1 MRSLFTGTLNMLILR
16 ALGGGPTHGYAI
28 GSWIREESGGELG
41 VEEGQLYPALQRLR
55 GRGWVTAE
63 WGHTDTGRRA
73 KFYRLTPRGE
83 QHLEEQEAKWRRYAS
98 AVLGILDS
106 SGD

>member
-1 MRSLFTGTLNMLILR
+1 MRSLFTGTLNMLVLS
-16 ALGGGPTHGYAI
+16 ALAVEPMHGYAI
-28 GSWIREESGGELG
+28 GRWIRDSSAGELG

-63 WGHTDTGRRA
+63 WGTTDTGRRA

-83 QHLEEQEAKWRRYAS
+83 QHLDTQVAKWRRYAS

-106 SGD
+106 NGG